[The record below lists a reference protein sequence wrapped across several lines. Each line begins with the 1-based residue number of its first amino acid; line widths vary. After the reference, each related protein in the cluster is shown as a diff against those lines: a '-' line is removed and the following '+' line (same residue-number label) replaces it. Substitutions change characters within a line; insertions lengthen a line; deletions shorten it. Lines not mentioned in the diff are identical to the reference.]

1 MKKKIVVYIA
11 ASLDGYIARENGEI
25 DWLESVEGEETTATK
40 RFIKRVMRSL
50 WEKLRTITC

>member
-25 DWLESVEGEETTATK
+25 DWLQSVEGEGDNGYED
-40 RFIKRVMRSL
+40 FIKRVMRSL
-50 WEKLRTITC
+50 WERLRTTTC